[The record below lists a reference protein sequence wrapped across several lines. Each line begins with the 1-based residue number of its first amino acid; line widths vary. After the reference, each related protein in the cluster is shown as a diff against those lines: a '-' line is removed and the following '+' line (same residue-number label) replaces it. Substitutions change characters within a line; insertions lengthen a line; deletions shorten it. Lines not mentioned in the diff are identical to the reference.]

1 MPGTGP
7 QRGGAEG
14 VIAMRRIGVIV
25 ALGALLNM
33 LGGVATASPALADTG
48 SRPLLLTSVKP
59 QFTSFKCLNDSCSLA
74 FVTVDSK
81 ATSNLST
88 GAGSYHA
95 DLIVDFLGQPAPGGN
110 CNIVNESDVFTFNKG
125 TISVHSYH
133 EDCALHGLRIDTTFD
148 VTGGT
153 GAFAGAGGGGGGR
166 EFAAAANPSP
176 VIYSGTITF

>member
-1 MPGTGP
+1 
-7 QRGGAEG
+7 
-14 VIAMRRIGVIV
+14 MRRIGVIV

-74 FVTVDSK
+74 FVTDDSK

-95 DLIVDFLGQPAPGGN
+95 ELIVYFLGKPAPGGN